1 MCPSLGRICWGLSY
15 FTSSF
20 VFQVINEKIQIA
32 NILLAVWEIIYM
44 KIIVTLMPLN
54 LAIYLLFL
62 SFRRIQKQ
70 ESSFQKVGGP
80 VKRNVS
86 VFLLMANR
94 PLLQRHAKFNWLLR
108 NFFACYFCSYY
119 SFMVKFKISLACNKL
134 VIFIGTLLHTKSER
148 WCIIRHF

>member
-119 SFMVKFKISLACNKL
+119 SFMVKFKISLACNNL

>member
-1 MCPSLGRICWGLSY
+1 MKKY
-15 FTSSF
+15 K
-20 VFQVINEKIQIA
+20 VA